1 MEGGQRREAAP
12 WLPREAH
19 RAPVPRVS
27 LAMRWK
33 VVSRNPRAF
42 PEALPLSLGWGEDAR
57 VSGKA
62 EKVGRGRKSIAS
74 FHRRARF
81 PPAVG
86 EGGKEGTW
94 DGEQPGNHDPLLW
107 LTSQADTFAAV
118 AGISLLGGVYPSRE
132 TRPRQRRGREVPGR
146 WGIFNTVVAILG
158 CFYWGL
164 EPQMAVYGGWECSS
178 AFLEVV
184 CVLDCHWLPQ

>member
-19 RAPVPRVS
+19 WAPVPRVS

-33 VVSRNPRAF
+33 VVSRNPRAS

-62 EKVGRGRKSIAS
+62 EKVGRGREPIDS

-94 DGEQPGNHDPLLW
+94 DGEQLGNH
-107 LTSQADTFAAV
+107 
-118 AGISLLGGVYPSRE
+118 
-132 TRPRQRRGREVPGR
+132 
-146 WGIFNTVVAILG
+146 
-158 CFYWGL
+158 
-164 EPQMAVYGGWECSS
+164 
-178 AFLEVV
+178 
-184 CVLDCHWLPQ
+184 